1 MEKGI
6 VTPAEATTSNMLSV
20 IEACELINVGRST
33 LYKWEHD
40 GIITPYRTTGGH
52 RRYIKEELLQINK
65 RPRYLRMFTVGYCR
79 VSSSEQKEELN
90 KQIQITTEYCK
101 EHDYPYKIINDI
113 GSGTNFRRKGFTELV
128 KMICNGGCNRI
139 IVCYNDTLVRFGF
152 EMLKVVC
159 EQNNVELVVLNPEEE
174 IPCKK
179 EMVDDAISTIY
190 SFAKKLYK
198 TNQYKH
204 IVEENKKMFV
214 DEKRKRIRKKTA

>member
-90 KQIQITTEYCK
+90 KQKFCYLEKLISFQEF
-101 EHDYPYKIINDI
+101 KISLDK
-113 GSGTNFRRKGFTELV
+113 GTYR
-128 KMICNGGCNRI
+128 
-139 IVCYNDTLVRFGF
+139 
-152 EMLKVVC
+152 
-159 EQNNVELVVLNPEEE
+159 
-174 IPCKK
+174 
-179 EMVDDAISTIY
+179 
-190 SFAKKLYK
+190 
-198 TNQYKH
+198 
-204 IVEENKKMFV
+204 
-214 DEKRKRIRKKTA
+214 